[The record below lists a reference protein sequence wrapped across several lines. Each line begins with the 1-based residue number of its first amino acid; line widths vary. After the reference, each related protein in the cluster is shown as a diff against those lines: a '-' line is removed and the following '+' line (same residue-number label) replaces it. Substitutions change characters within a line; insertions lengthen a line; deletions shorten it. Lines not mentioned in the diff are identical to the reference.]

1 MCVCARACVCVR
13 TDAYASTETQMAHKK
28 YRTCI
33 ANVTPTQHTPP
44 HTTYHTT
51 THHGTAHLSKQV
63 GDAEQQYQDD
73 GCPVAQTAVLDQ
85 SGDARVQEE
94 GHKVG

>member
-1 MCVCARACVCVR
+1 MLHPH
-13 TDAYASTETQMAHKK
+13 STHHH
-28 YRTCI
+28 
-33 ANVTPTQHTPP
+33 TPHTTPP
-44 HTTYHTT
+44 HTTPHHTTHHTAHTT

-85 SGDARVQEE
+85 SGDAGVQEE